1 LYLETQDSEFSYS
14 AYDVELLYNVLIYT
28 MVKYKEIE
36 HNVKFNP
43 VKMKTGYPLAN
54 DFTEAF
60 TSFNNSSCMAV
71 FGPSNS
77 GKSTKLIQ
85 MFQKTHKDNK
95 KRSSFYGLFDNIVLC
110 SPSLHTIDE
119 DDNVFKDLDPEFV
132 FDEFN
137 EDFLRNYYDLMNEQK
152 ADYDALH
159 AANIDIKLKKMSK
172 KALKAMTH
180 AEYKQL
186 KKDCLPK
193 EKPFNCLILDDVGNT
208 IRDNKILETLFNKL
222 VCNRRH
228 QGVCGTFIIMLLQ
241 NVKQIGP
248 KVRSN
253 LSHVLSLLPSG
264 DEEKDLLYAF
274 TGLPKKEKHEWF
286 DQIYIA
292 PRDNVFID
300 KFPKDSCHPAFYRNF
315 NKLVPV

>member
-1 LYLETQDSEFSYS
+1 
-14 AYDVELLYNVLIYT
+14 

-60 TSFNNSSCMAV
+60 TSFNNSSCLAI

-95 KRSSFYGLFDNIVLC
+95 KRTSFFGLFDNIVLC

-119 DDNVFKDLDPEFV
+119 DDNVFQGLDPENIHE
-132 FDEFN
+132 EFN
-137 EDFLRNYYDLMNEQK
+137 EEFLQNYYNMMDEQSAEYNE
-152 ADYDALH
+152 LH
-159 AANIDIKLKKMSK
+159 EANIEIKLKKLSK
-172 KALKAMTH
+172 KALKAMTQT
-180 AEYKQL
+180 EYKQL
-186 KKDCLPK
+186 KKNCEPK
-193 EKPFNCLILDDVGNT
+193 DKPYNCLILDDCGNA
-208 IRDNKILETLFNKL
+208 IRNNKILETSFNKL

-228 QGVCGTFIIMLLQ
+228 QGVCGTFIVMLLQ

-253 LSHVLSLLPSG
+253 ISHVLSLLPSG
-264 DEEKDLLYAF
+264 DEEKELLYAF
-274 TGLPKKEKHEWF
+274 TGLPKKDRHEWF
-286 DQIYIA
+286 EHVFIE
-292 PRDNVFID
+292 PRDTVFID
-300 KFPKDSCHPAFYRNF
+300 KFPKDSCNPVFYRNF
-315 NKLVPV
+315 NRLIPL